1 VLVRQA
7 AAGGSASGGASAHV
21 LCFYVLFWF
30 AFLPINQIIGVV
42 VLYFPPTYFAVKKRI
57 RLVEGE
63 IWQIRKKA
71 M

>member
-7 AAGGSASGGASAHV
+7 AAGGNASGGASAHV

-42 VLYFPPTYFAVKKRI
+42 VLYFPRI
-57 RLVEGE
+57 L
-63 IWQIRKKA
+63 Q
-71 M
+71 